1 VLKPLLWNTKL
12 CCGTIRAALP
22 KADVVFKE
30 FLLSL
35 DLPAS
40 PAGGFV
46 TFCIK
51 AKSLL
56 NGF

>member
-22 KADVVFKE
+22 KADVVLKE

-35 DLPAS
+35 DL
-40 PAGGFV
+40 FV